1 MTRETLGLIVSVL
14 RKAIELYCFDLC
26 IRVKIDAPW
35 DSTLIAEDATYQDP
49 MGFVAEM
56 FHFCPMANLSK
67 SQGVGG
73 WQM

>member
-1 MTRETLGLIVSVL
+1 
-14 RKAIELYCFDLC
+14 
-26 IRVKIDAPW
+26 VKIDAPS